1 MTSKRIK
8 TVVYTIALV
17 LAFSSHA
24 FAKEKYTAN
33 ECFEKFSR
41 GTLKFNQALDKAVFK
56 PVAKGYR
63 ALPVPIR
70 TSTSNFMGNL
80 RSLLTFSNNILQGD
94 LRGAGNTAGRFAINT
109 TVGILGIFDPASK
122 MGFEKKSREDF
133 GQTLGTW
140 GADTGCYFVLPIL
153 GPTTAR
159 DALGLVGNVFIDPVY
174 QLTHG
179 SETDL
184 IVGNENVGEHNYYI
198 YKGTDAID
206 FRSKNI
212 ESIDSLEKNSIDFY
226 ASVKSLYLQ
235 NRAQKIANSP
245 IANKSQ
251 DDSDWEE
258 IDNQ

>member
-1 MTSKRIK
+1 MSSKRIK
-8 TVVYTIALV
+8 TIACTIALI
-17 LAFSSHA
+17 LTFSSHS
-24 FAKEKYTAN
+24 FAAEKYTVN

-41 GTLKFNQALDKAVFK
+41 GTLKFNQTLDKAIFK

-63 ALPVPIR
+63 TLPVPIR
-70 TSTSNFMGNL
+70 KGTSNFMGNL
-80 RSLLTFSNNILQGD
+80 RSLLTFSNNVLQGD
-94 LRGAGNTAGRFAINT
+94 LKGAGNTAGRFAINT

-133 GQTLGTW
+133 GQTLGVW
-140 GADTGCYFVLPIL
+140 GADSGCYFVLPIL

-159 DALGLVGNVFIDPVY
+159 DAVWLIGNVFNDPVY

-198 YKGTDAID
+198 YKGTDAVD